1 MRRVLMAVLVG
12 VVVSCTPKP
21 EVRTYELKGQI
32 LALDPKT
39 QEVLVKHEDIAGFM
53 PAMTMPYLVKDVA
66 VLQGRAAGDLI
77 TATLNV
83 APEGGAW
90 LSAITKTGS
99 APLPEDAPEH
109 VPVAANAKILQPGD
123 EAPDT
128 SLTAEDGK
136 PVSLKDFRG
145 SAVALTFIY
154 TACPLPQYCPLL
166 DRRFAEL
173 QTLIAADA
181 ALRGKVHLLSVS
193 FDPARDDAT
202 ALKAHAQ
209 KLKADPQVWRFAS
222 APEDVV
228 DRFAVGFGVNVI
240 REKDG
245 TITHNLRTA
254 VIDPSGRV
262 VAIHSDNTWTVQDL
276 AAELK
281 RSLRH

>member
-1 MRRVLMAVLVG
+1 MAVLVG

-99 APLPEDAPEH
+99 APLPDDAPEH

-254 VIDPSGRV
+254 IIDPSGRV